1 MPYRTSEN
9 EPSFQSLRDPHWHC
23 DEGSAAVPRRARS
36 VHLQPLRDRRV
47 RPRRHALDIRYLGVC
62 CGAGP
67 HHIRALAEAV
77 GKQPP
82 ASKYSPDMS
91 KHAFLGSH
99 ERIKQVQKDYANK
112 L

>member
-1 MPYRTSEN
+1 M
-9 EPSFQSLRDPHWHC
+9 
-23 DEGSAAVPRRARS
+23 
-36 VHLQPLRDRRV
+36 
-47 RPRRHALDIRYLGVC
+47 C

-77 GKQPP
+77 GKRPP

-99 ERIKQVQKDYANK
+99 ERIKQVQKDYADK